1 MKSYSIL
8 FLFIAASLFSFEKAW
23 ELPISGTVEN
33 FRFTNYDK
41 EFTYNI
47 GNKAYRGDAETGKLL
62 DSIEV
67 NLDTLKKYGVTS
79 LYSISPKLQFV
90 YNWVSEGSD
99 TKFICLDLKTF
110 EVKVLSKVSATPY
123 YTFSGFGFSYAAD
136 KVIAYFSESYSEN
149 PRSAYYSGECYIYRD
164 SSKYSSIR
172 GRLREVSF
180 NTFTGVLRLCS
191 DNSSYSSYA
200 GETRYYDTFTNFLIT
215 DSYNKV
221 TAYTNND
228 INKRPSLS
236 NLIFTKNDSIAYIV
250 FKSKDGYVGLTKINK
265 NDVLSTMNLNLKFD
279 ELSLINSGFQN
290 STLIYRKGLKTYL
303 YDFVINKNLDSIENF
318 NLLKTNMR
326 YDLITEISDNKI
338 KAYGTKYD
346 FNYYSIDRIDDTLNI
361 YSRNLNKWLIKVNN
375 SYDSI
380 KTLNTKFTVNKDTLK
395 IPALE
400 KGVYEI
406 KLQVYTPTKTHN
418 FTKIIN
424 VIEKPVPIISH
435 RIDKKTTYDTIFDYD
450 DDTDEYINYL
460 SEKSSKKVVFT
471 HEIIGDFTKFQLKL
485 SNQHN
490 EKIELNYDSIT
501 KEYSFDFNRFGYY
514 YINETIDDIL
524 ESTPHQFTFM
534 RDTTFLNVESMK
546 YYGIFHPS
554 IKVWNDTVYMAKY
567 NITETSV
574 YSSYYDNFVKGNI
587 TTYKAVGVYSVYTDD
602 NNIIK
607 LNYLRTSSGV
617 SRNVGGQTLALLGGD
632 ESLLFTFVGE
642 DIHYEIPMGYSIP
655 LGKYQNGVHS
665 PSTGLSFAE
674 YIKESGG
681 GYPYFVYYDSDFIY
695 NNKQY
700 LTVRTFNPSSNNKDH
715 PINIASL
722 ESPSSFIMT
731 NYTNDFKI
739 KENSNKELIS
749 TFSNPKSVEIHDSKI
764 DSNKLIHTKMLFN
777 LKGNIVDVFTTK
789 NVNYVVHKD
798 SNRYKVTSYNS
809 VTNESKSFNI
819 DFSNSHSFVNLYSN
833 DERYFTVL
841 TKSNNYVYITN
852 IRTDSNSRNTY
863 KIKTELP
870 FVLSAV
876 SKNGEL
882 YLISGNKLNVYDSK
896 IPDPYLIKTNGN
908 RNSLKKLFGRD
919 IFAIVD
925 STDGGKVDTNQVT
938 SPTSNFISQ
947 SADYSQATIHLATP
961 DDNSSIVIYNPA
973 GTVVSEVK
981 IANKEKEVILNTST
995 FPIGYYFVRLKNDKG
1010 EENIG
1015 KFIIVR

>member
-62 DSIEV
+62 DSIEI
-67 NLDTLKKYGVTS
+67 NLDTLKKYGVNS
-79 LYSISPKLQFV
+79 LYSISSKLQFV
-90 YNWVSEGSD
+90 YNWVSEDRD
-99 TKFICLDLKTF
+99 TKFICIDLKTF

-221 TAYTNND
+221 TSYTNND
-228 INKRPSLS
+228 ISKRPSLS
-236 NLIFTKNDSIAYIV
+236 NLIYTKNDSVAYIF
-250 FKSKDGYVGLTKINK
+250 FKATDGYVGLSKMVN
-265 NDVLSTMNLNLKFD
+265 NDVFSTSNLKLKFD
-279 ELSLINSGFQN
+279 ELSVINTGFSN

-303 YDFVINKNLDSIENF
+303 FDFIINKNIDSIENF
-318 NLLKTNMR
+318 NLLKTNMK
-326 YDLITEISDNKI
+326 YNLITEVSGNTI

-524 ESTPHQFTFM
+524 ESTSHQFTFM

-554 IKVWNDTVYMAKY
+554 IKVWNDTIYMAKY

-574 YSSYYDNFVKGNI
+574 YSSYYDDFVKGNI
-587 TTYKAVGVYSVYTDD
+587 ISYKAVGIYSVYTDD
-602 NNIIK
+602 NNKINLK
-607 LNYLRTSSGV
+607 YLRTSSGV

-674 YIKESGG
+674 YIQASGG

-695 NNKQY
+695 KNKQY

-715 PINIASL
+715 LINIASL

-731 NYTNDFKI
+731 NYGGDFKI
-739 KENSNKELIS
+739 KENKNKELIS
-749 TFSNPKSVEIHDSKI
+749 TFSNPKNVEIHDSKI

-789 NVNYVVHKD
+789 DVNYIVHKD